1 MLIYEKYVT
10 ETVDNEEV
18 KVRHLFGTEAN
29 VPSDSDNQ
37 LVYQDADGDAVTPTL
52 AAQYFDDGKGG
63 IIMLTEEDEE
73 KVETFLAVNI
83 NKGTTQSPNLVNVIP
98 GGSYKPADKVLK
110 SIRFKTKPTKLA
122 YVEGD
127 EINITGAVIE
137 ATWETGDKSIVANT
151 DCTFTPAGALATTDN
166 KITASYTYPAIGESQ
181 VTKTANCTI
190 TVEAAPI
197 DPDDNSGT

>member
-10 ETVDNEEV
+10 ETVDEEDV
-18 KVRHLFGTEAN
+18 QVRHLFGTEAN

-37 LVYQDADGDAVTPTL
+37 LVYQDADGDTVVPTL

-63 IIMLTEEDEE
+63 IIMVTEEDGE

-83 NKGTTQSPNLVNVIP
+83 KKADNSLINVVP
-98 GGSYKPADKVLK
+98 GGNYEPADKVLK

-127 EINITGAVIE
+127 EIDITGAVIE

-151 DCTFTPAGALATTDN
+151 DCTFTPASALTTTDT
-166 KITASYTYPAIGESQ
+166 KITASYTYPATGESQ

-190 TVEAAPI
+190 TVEAAPANT
-197 DPDDNSGT
+197 DPQA

>member
-1 MLIYEKYVT
+1 MLVYEKYVT
-10 ETVDNEEV
+10 ETVDNEQV

-37 LVYQDADGDAVTPTL
+37 LVYQDADGDTVTPSL
-52 AAQYFDDGKGG
+52 ENKYFDDGNGG
-63 IIMLTEEDEE
+63 IKMVDSEG
-73 KVETFLAVNI
+73 VETFLAVNI
-83 NKGTTQSPNLVNVIP
+83 NKGTAQSPNLVNVIP
-98 GGSYKPADKVLK
+98 GGSYEPADKVLK

-127 EINITGAVIE
+127 EIDITGAVIE
-137 ATWETGDKSIVANT
+137 ATWKTGEKSIVANT

-166 KITASYTYPAIGESQ
+166 KITASYTYPATGESQ

-190 TVEAAPI
+190 TVEAAPV
-197 DPDDNSGT
+197 DPGDNSGTE